1 MNYLLLSK
9 LRLPLFE
16 SGNFHSLEKQKKQ
29 KTSPPFFPLE
39 NSVEKMQTVRWE
51 LPHHAMAKSICSLFY
66 NLFPFFSVM
75 PPIRGQSLHL
85 YSRIPSTLTLC
96 VCVCVWDPKHSYT
109 VCVCDPKHSY
119 IVCMCVYVI
128 PSTLT
133 LCVCVIPSTLT
144 LCVCVC
150 VCMCVYVI
158 LSTLT
163 LCVCK
168 RSQALWHCVC
178 VCVCV
183 CMWS

>member
-1 MNYLLLSK
+1 MCPTQALRMNE
-9 LRLPLFE
+9 LFAVVQTQA
-16 SGNFHSLEKQKKQ
+16 SLVWIWKFSLFGKTKKQ

-109 VCVCDPKHSY
+109 VCVWSQALLHRVYVCVCDPKHSYTVCVCDSKHSY
-119 IVCMCVYVI
+119 IVCMCV
-128 PSTLT
+128 
-133 LCVCVIPSTLT
+133 CVY
-144 LCVCVC
+144 VCVC
-150 VCMCVYVI
+150 DPKHSYIVRV
-158 LSTLT
+158 
-163 LCVCK
+163 
-168 RSQALWHCVC
+168 
-178 VCVCV
+178 
-183 CMWS
+183 